1 MGRAAGIPTFEC
13 PGRPV
18 VHNGQTKDV
27 LRSCHF
33 DAAAHGIAFTHI
45 EAQLE
50 FVIQQT
56 RRTIDGVVGL
66 NRQRLAARATD
77 FAAFKNHRAGPPVV
91 SHGEMAVIGH
101 QWVVRPE
108 HRAHVGGVV
117 NGAVEVGVVTNRKR
131 SKHGAF
137 SLWTKHFG
145 SSLTVVVQRRIRTR
159 QKRKCGDGVLGEH
172 RPPNWRVRSGL
183 ARRRRQLPALTQQS
197 ALRGHFEVK
206 SLFADGHHGTRSFTK
221 VHHPERKVLHWKSA

>member
-1 MGRAAGIPTFEC
+1 M
-13 PGRPV
+13 
-18 VHNGQTKDV
+18 
-27 LRSCHF
+27 LRSSAHF

-159 QKRKCGDGVLGEH
+159 KQRGNAATEFSANIGPQIGECVQV
-172 RPPNWRVRSGL
+172 WRGGGTS
-183 ARRRRQLPALTQQS
+183 QLPALTQQS

-206 SLFADGHHGTRSFTK
+206 SLFADGHHGTRSLTK
-221 VHHPERKVLHWKSA
+221 VHHPERKVLHWKISMISGGFHP